1 LGTGLFVNHR
11 IVSAIKRVEYVSDRI
26 SCIVPNVHEP
36 SEEKRDD
43 SKDRFY

>member
-1 LGTGLFVNHR
+1 METGLFANHR

-26 SCIVPNVHEP
+26 SYIVPNINAP
-36 SEEKRDD
+36 SDEKRDD